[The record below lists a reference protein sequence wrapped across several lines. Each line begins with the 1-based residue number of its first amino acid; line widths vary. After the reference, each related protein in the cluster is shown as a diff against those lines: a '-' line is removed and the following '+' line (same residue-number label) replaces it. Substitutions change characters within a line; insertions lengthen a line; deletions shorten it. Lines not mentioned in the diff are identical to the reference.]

1 MIRGLAPS
9 RLSTYCTFMRITLS
23 SSGGLAPSR
32 LSTYCTRLQSS
43 SISRPALATLATL
56 SIQ

>member
-1 MIRGLAPS
+1 MIR
-9 RLSTYCTFMRITLS
+9 
-23 SSGGLAPSR
+23 GLAPSR